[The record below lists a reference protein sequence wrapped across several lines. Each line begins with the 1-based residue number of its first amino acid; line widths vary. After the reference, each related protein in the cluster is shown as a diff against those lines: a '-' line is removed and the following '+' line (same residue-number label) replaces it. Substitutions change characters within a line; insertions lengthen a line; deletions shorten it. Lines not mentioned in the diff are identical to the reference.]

1 MTQPAVSRGAG
12 PRGAGPRDAGPRSAG
27 PRGAVPLLLQL
38 LREPARA
45 ASLSLPDWDLLLRQ
59 AAAARL
65 EASLHGLLDEHGLAG
80 TIPAPARRHLDWA
93 GVHAERHARAV
104 RFEVAQIGAALAA
117 SGANGAN
124 GTPLLLLKGA
134 AYAMA
139 QLPAGRGRLFSDI
152 DILVPK
158 DQLAQ
163 VEAAL
168 MLHGWATV
176 AQDAY
181 DQRYY
186 RTWMHE
192 LPPMKHARRASVID
206 VHHAILPETARL
218 RPDPAKLRAAAVT
231 LPPAPG
237 QPVGQPPLQVLAPA
251 DMVLHSAVHLFYDGE
266 FDHGLRDLLDL
277 HRLLTRFGATPGF
290 WDGLG
295 ARAAEL
301 ELGRPLFYA
310 LRYCAR
316 LLHTAVPDAVQ
327 AAVRA
332 AGPGAALL
340 ALMDALFLRALL
352 PNHRSCADR
361 FSAGARFLLYIRGNW
376 LRMPPMLLTRHL
388 FHKAFISPS
397 KD

>member
-1 MTQPAVSRGAG
+1 MTRAA
-12 PRGAGPRDAGPRSAG
+12 PRS
-27 PRGAVPLLLQL
+27 AVPLLLRL
-38 LREPARA
+38 LRDPACA
-45 ASLSLPDWDLLLRQ
+45 AHLSLPDWDLLLRQ

-80 TIPAPARRHLDWA
+80 AIPAPARRHLDWA

-117 SGANGAN
+117 SGV
-124 GTPLLLLKGA
+124 PLILLKGG

-158 DQLAQ
+158 ERLAE

-218 RPDPAKLRAAAVT
+218 RPDPAKLRAAAVALAPQAG
-231 LPPAPG
+231 LPP
-237 QPVGQPPLQVLAPA
+237 LRVLAPA

-290 WDGLG
+290 WDTLA
-295 ARAAEL
+295 ARAAAL

-316 LLHTAVPDAVQ
+316 LLHTAVPEPVQ
-327 AAVRA
+327 AACRP
-332 AGPGAALL
+332 AGPGAPLL
-340 ALMDALFLRALL
+340 GLMDALFLRALL

-361 FSAGARFLLYIRGNW
+361 FSASARFLLYIRGNW

-388 FHKAFISPS
+388 FHKAFISPR